1 MEKLSLVPSF
11 LITFCFATVFQATTI
26 WQLVVIAGII
36 GGALAKDFKTAVLTG
51 IFAFLASWL
60 LFFMALAFMA
70 PASLALAFS
79 FFSLFVVIGIV
90 LIVILG
96 LASASIGYFFVAIY
110 EERKMKKAKS

>member
-1 MEKLSLVPSF
+1 MEKLSLVPDF

-26 WQLVVIAGII
+26 WQLVIIAGII

-51 IFAFLASWL
+51 ILAFVTSWL
-60 LFFMALAFMA
+60 LFFIALAFMA

-96 LASASIGYFFVAIY
+96 LASALVGYFFVAIY
-110 EERKMKKAKS
+110 EERKLKRTKA